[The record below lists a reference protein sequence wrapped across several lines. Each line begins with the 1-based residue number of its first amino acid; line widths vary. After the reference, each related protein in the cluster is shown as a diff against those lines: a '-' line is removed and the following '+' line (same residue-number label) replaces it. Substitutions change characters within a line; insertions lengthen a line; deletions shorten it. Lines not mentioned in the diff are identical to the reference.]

1 MQTNILGYLDATTAR
16 VPDKIAFADEN
27 TVLSF
32 CQFRE
37 AARRVGSWLSLHGFC
52 HEPVM
57 VYMRKSPESL
67 AAFFGAVYGGC
78 FYVPLDDEMPD
89 RRIGLILHDTQ
100 ARVMICDEETADK
113 VTGLGWKGTLVR
125 YEECLKTEIHEEA
138 LAEIRRAALDLDPV
152 CVFYT
157 SGSTG
162 IPKGVVCCH
171 RGILDY
177 VEHLSETLGFDEDC
191 IFANQTP
198 LYWDASMKEIYAT
211 LKCGASTW
219 LVPKELFVFPVKLV
233 EYLNQHHINTV
244 CWVVSALTMISAFGA
259 FDIVKPEYLRTIA
272 FCGEVFPVKQFNI
285 WKKALPETE
294 FYNLYG
300 PTEATGVSTCYHA
313 DRLFP
318 EDGVI
323 PIGKPFGNTQ
333 ILLLDES
340 GHIVPEG
347 AVGEICIRGAG
358 VTLGYY
364 GNEEQSERV
373 YTQNPLNAWY
383 HDRIYHT
390 GDLARW
396 DRDGNLVFVSR
407 KDHQIKHMG
416 HRIELGE
423 IEADAGLTEG
433 VVSCCCIFVKERN
446 KIVLFYE
453 GAVSKA
459 DLTRILR
466 QRLPRYMMPNA
477 VIQVSHIPLTANG
490 KMDRME
496 LQKIYQERRMNK

>member
-1 MQTNILGYLDATTAR
+1 MQTNILEYLDETAAR
-16 VPDKIAFADEN
+16 VPNKTAFADEK

-32 CQFRE
+32 RQFRE
-37 AARRVGSWLSLHGFC
+37 NARRVGTWLALHGFS

-57 VYMRKSPESL
+57 VYMRKSPEGL
-67 AAFFGAVYGGC
+67 AAYFGAVYGGC
-78 FYVPLDDEMPD
+78 FYVPLDDEMPE
-89 RRIGLILHDTQ
+89 RRISLILQDTQ
-100 ARVMICDEETADK
+100 ARVMICDEETADRAA
-113 VTGLGWKGTLVR
+113 GLGWQGVMVR
-125 YEECLKTEIHEEA
+125 YEECLETEVCEEE

-162 IPKGVVCCH
+162 VPKGVVCCH

-177 VEHLSETLGFDEDC
+177 VEHLSEALDFREEC

-211 LKCGASTW
+211 LRCGASTW
-219 LVPKELFVFPVKLV
+219 LVPKELFMFPVQLV
-233 EYLNQHHINTV
+233 EYLNDHHINTI

-259 FDIVKPEYLRTIA
+259 FDIVKPEYLRTVA
-272 FCGEVFPVKQFNI
+272 FCGEVFPVKQFNV
-285 WKKALPETE
+285 WKKALPETD

-300 PTEATGVSTCYHA
+300 PTEATGVSTYYHA

-333 ILLLDES
+333 IFLLDES
-340 GHIVPEG
+340 GQIAAEG
-347 AVGEICIRGAG
+347 EVGEICIRGAG

-364 GNEEQSERV
+364 HNEEQSEHV
-373 YTQNPLNAWY
+373 FTQNPQNLWY
-383 HDRIYHT
+383 HDRIYHS
-390 GDLARW
+390 GDLARR

-423 IEADAGLTEG
+423 IEADVALTKG
-433 VVSCCCIFVKERN
+433 VVNCCCIFVKEKN

-453 GAVSKA
+453 GEIGKA
-459 DLTRILR
+459 DLTRVLR
-466 QRLPRYMMPNA
+466 QRLPRYMLPNA
-477 VIQVSHIPLTANG
+477 VIQVSQIPLTING
-490 KMDRME
+490 KMDRMK
-496 LQKIYQERRMNK
+496 LQEMYKERRSNK